1 MEEVTINCWLCGK
14 PAAKYTEQRLA
25 EIVEDLG
32 LDSDDELGDCCDA
45 CAKANG
51 FPYSEP
57 ATVIPFKPSNA
68 EVNGGRLADRP
79 SEAV

>member
-14 PAAKYTEQRLA
+14 PAARYTRQRLD
-25 EIVEDLG
+25 EIIEDLG

-57 ATVIPFKPSNA
+57 AKVIPFKPSNDGSQ
-68 EVNGGRLADRP
+68 EHGH
-79 SEAV
+79 